1 MFVWTMGICCVVGRS
16 SGCCARFAPSQVP
29 LFCTFLRTL
38 GKKRPRRRTQ
48 GSQERTP
55 GASRSEADQK
65 HRDPTARL
73 VCSDTKEH
81 TQHTCERSP
90 TPSLPWPRTPT
101 PSLPCMNTT
110 ASHPNIVEGT
120 VCLSS
125 DGKVHAGEAYE
136 KHRDTTSSLPDD
148 TTAPVPGDTTPRL
161 PYSHEGTLHSPGD
174 AEEDAVEDEEENS
187 SDSRRPAVTGRQANK
202 ACNFCKMM
210 VSKLSGIVEEH
221 VAVKLCNERENFCRF
236 LYTGYKSLDHYREV
250 NADEPACFDGSGL
263 YKVR

>member
-1 MFVWTMGICCVVGRS
+1 MI
-16 SGCCARFAPSQVP
+16 
-29 LFCTFLRTL
+29 
-38 GKKRPRRRTQ
+38 
-48 GSQERTP
+48 
-55 GASRSEADQK
+55 
-65 HRDPTARL
+65 
-73 VCSDTKEH
+73 
-81 TQHTCERSP
+81 
-90 TPSLPWPRTPT
+90 
-101 PSLPCMNTT
+101 
-110 ASHPNIVEGT
+110 NIREGM
-120 VCLSS
+120 VSVFS
-125 DGKVHAGEAYE
+125 DGEVHAGEAYQ
-136 KHRDTTSSLPDD
+136 KHRDTTPSL
-148 TTAPVPGDTTPRL
+148 PGDTTPRL
-161 PYSHEGTLHSPGD
+161 PYSHEGTLHSPSD

>member
-1 MFVWTMGICCVVGRS
+1 
-16 SGCCARFAPSQVP
+16 
-29 LFCTFLRTL
+29 
-38 GKKRPRRRTQ
+38 
-48 GSQERTP
+48 
-55 GASRSEADQK
+55 
-65 HRDPTARL
+65 
-73 VCSDTKEH
+73 
-81 TQHTCERSP
+81 
-90 TPSLPWPRTPT
+90 
-101 PSLPCMNTT
+101 MNTT

-161 PYSHEGTLHSPGD
+161 PYSHEGTLHSPSD